1 MLKKTPFYFHLI
13 FLLLSSTVL
22 KAQTACFVPSALKG
36 CAPFNISLDASCA
49 VYDATSVTPQYNY
62 DYLNHP
68 GGTFFTTSTTHTY
81 TAPGNYRILQFIST
95 LATQKFVDIIIVAS
109 PDPIFTLK
117 SCIGRSV
124 DLTIADPI
132 YDKFEINWGDGSLA
146 VTVLPATTTNHSYTT
161 DGSKSITVKGIFLP
175 NSSCASANKSIYVL
189 QSIIKPDLT
198 QLKVL
203 KQHSTLG
210 KIELTYN
217 ATVGQEYNIERSVN
231 GGAYTIINP
240 TPITGTGVQTYTDAN
255 LNTQSNVYQYRI
267 VTFDDCSAT
276 STSDPIYSIIIKA
289 TPTNALNTVTW
300 NGAPSVTL
308 FNLKRNNISQSLP
321 TPTSTS
327 FTDNSV
333 VCLTSYCYNT
343 TATLSTNTLSGAPQ
357 KSISIDTCIQAI
369 SNFPSPRIDSLNSSI
384 SGNTATIYWPRTIGN
399 LTFNI
404 YQSIN
409 GNSYTLLTQATG
421 NSYSYTL
428 PNLHSNYCYQLD
440 YTNSC
445 GIKSPT
451 SFSTCPTILES
462 TLTGSSITLNWS
474 TYSGF
479 ENTSV
484 QSYVVQKLDQN
495 NVVLSEV
502 SVGLSTT
509 FTETVNLNDPFVNYR
524 IKVIP
529 TYSGI
534 IEPTFSNNTLF
545 KFEAEIFA
553 PDIFTPNGDN
563 SNDIFIVKGRFIK
576 DYSIT
581 IFSRW
586 GEVVY
591 VGTDITQGWNGFN
604 NFTYAPEGAY
614 TYKIVASDVNN
625 KEFTKTGTIT
635 LSR

>member
-1 MLKKTPFYFHLI
+1 MLKKTPFYFYLI

-36 CAPFNISLDASCA
+36 CAPFNITLDASCA

-68 GGTFFTTSTTHTY
+68 GGTFFTTSTSHPY
-81 TAPGNYRILQFIST
+81 TAPGTYRILQFIGT

-132 YDKFEINWGDGSLA
+132 YDKFEINWGDGSPA

-276 STSDPIYSIIIKA
+276 STSDPIYSIVIKA

-300 NGAPSVTL
+300 NGNPSVTL
-308 FNLKRNNISQSLP
+308 FNLKRNNVSQTLA

-357 KSISIDTCIQAI
+357 KSISIDTCIIAQSTNI
-369 SNFPSPRIDSLNSSI
+369 PPKIDNVNSTI
-384 SGNTATIYWPRTIGN
+384 LGNTATINWTPAAPGITHK
-399 LTFNI
+399 L

-409 GNSYTLLTQATG
+409 GGSYSLLTQTTG
-421 NSYSYTL
+421 ITYSYIL
-428 PNLHSNYCYQLD
+428 PNLNSTYCYQID
-440 YTNSC
+440 YTNLC
-445 GIKSPT
+445 GKDAPKSQ
-451 SFSTCPTILES
+451 STCPAILEG
-462 TLTGSSITLNWS
+462 TLTGTSITLNWS
-474 TYSGF
+474 VYGGF
-479 ENTSV
+479 NGTGVKE
-484 QSYVVQKLDQN
+484 YKVQKLDQN
-495 NVVLSEV
+495 NVVVSEV

-509 FTETVNLNDPFVNYR
+509 FTETVNLTDPFVNYR
-524 IKVIP
+524 IITIP
-529 TYSGI
+529 TD
-534 IEPTFSNNTLF
+534 PTFATTFSNNVLF

-591 VGTDITQGWNGFN
+591 VGTDITQGWNGLN

-625 KEFTKTGTIT
+625 KEFTK
-635 LSR
+635 LK